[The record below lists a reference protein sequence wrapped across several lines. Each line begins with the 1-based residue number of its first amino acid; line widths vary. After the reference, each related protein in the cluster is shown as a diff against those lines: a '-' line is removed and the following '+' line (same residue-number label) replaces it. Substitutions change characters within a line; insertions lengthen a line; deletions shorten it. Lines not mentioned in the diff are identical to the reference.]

1 MIDNAEP
8 IEKWPNTIGKYYCIS
23 DIDTSYINFFW
34 VLLFYY
40 GTWTVFQFFLTVLK
54 VIYDAFP
61 SGPQAAGIETDLS
74 SLF

>member
-40 GTWTVFQFFLTVLK
+40 GTWTVF
-54 VIYDAFP
+54 
-61 SGPQAAGIETDLS
+61 
-74 SLF
+74 